1 MVNKILVRRYTRGLT
16 DSISGKDEFEV
27 ILGQLFDFQ
36 KFLYGQEELQ
46 QIFFKSVLPISR
58 KRVIGE
64 EILKKNDLHPKV
76 KRFLLLLIENG
87 RLELLPDISDQLPDM
102 WNVLQGIS
110 SFEISSVISLSH
122 SQKKALVDKLEKM
135 EKRPVFL
142 KYKID
147 PDLIGGV
154 SIRQGNIVYDASLRG
169 ALMKLQE
176 KILEG

>member
-1 MVNKILVRRYTRGLT
+1 MANKTLVRRYTRGLIN
-16 DSISGKDEFEV
+16 SISEEDEFGV
-27 ILGQLFDFQ
+27 VSGQLLDFQ
-36 KFLYGQEELQ
+36 KYLDGQKKLQ
-46 QIFFKSVLPISR
+46 QILIKSVLPIPR
-58 KRVIGE
+58 KKAIGE
-64 EILKKNDLHPKV
+64 EILKKKDVHPKV
-76 KRFLLLLIENG
+76 LRFLLLLIENG

-102 WNVLQGIS
+102 WNVSQGIS
-110 SFEISSVISLSH
+110 SFEISSVISLSD
-122 SQKKALVDKLEKM
+122 SQKKVLSVKLEKM

-169 ALMKLQE
+169 ALTKLQE